1 MKFNSRKIHLFTE
14 VTAEST
20 LLASSTAA
28 TSETTEGLTGKPS
41 NITEA
46 TEEQPTTESN
56 EAPNVITEIS
66 TTETQSLAGYVCFLL
81 KDTKNV
87 FK

>member
-41 NITEA
+41 ITEA